1 MKKIII
7 ITGTILV
14 IAIGVVFFV
23 QRAGVSKQETELK
36 FDVLSRGDIKNTVA
50 STGTLSAVG
59 TVAVGSQISG
69 TVDKMLVDYN
79 DKVKKGQLLAVVD
92 KTMLEASVRDAEASV
107 AKSQAQLNQAQT
119 DYQRNEK
126 LFQEGYISELTL
138 LSKKTEVET
147 ATAALQSAEAA
158 LKRAQTN
165 LNYADIRSPITGT
178 VIERSVDAGQT
189 IAASMN
195 APTLFTIAE
204 DLAHMQIEANVD
216 ETDIGQIKDGMA
228 VQFTVQAY
236 PEETFT
242 GTVRQIRLQPTTVQD
257 VVTYTVIVDA
267 ANEKGLLLPG
277 MTATVEFLVEER
289 LDVLLV
295 PNTALNFKPSET
307 LLAQLFQQSQGPVAP
322 HQGNRPGRPPGD
334 GTEQN
339 AGMMGIM
346 GPGPG
351 QNPTGAPRSWV
362 FYLDDVGNPQMA
374 WLVTGATDGSLT
386 EVVQSAQLHEGT
398 RVITGVN
405 TSSTKTD
412 KKSALNLA
420 IPGLGGPSAGGPP
433 PGGPPPGG
441 P

>member
-1 MKKIII
+1 
-7 ITGTILV
+7 
-14 IAIGVVFFV
+14 
-23 QRAGVSKQETELK
+23 VSKQETELK

-195 APTLFTIAE
+195 APTLFTIA
-204 DLAHMQIEANVD
+204 
-216 ETDIGQIKDGMA
+216 
-228 VQFTVQAY
+228 
-236 PEETFT
+236 
-242 GTVRQIRLQPTTVQD
+242 
-257 VVTYTVIVDA
+257 
-267 ANEKGLLLPG
+267 
-277 MTATVEFLVEER
+277 
-289 LDVLLV
+289 
-295 PNTALNFKPSET
+295 
-307 LLAQLFQQSQGPVAP
+307 
-322 HQGNRPGRPPGD
+322 
-334 GTEQN
+334 
-339 AGMMGIM
+339 
-346 GPGPG
+346 
-351 QNPTGAPRSWV
+351 
-362 FYLDDVGNPQMA
+362 
-374 WLVTGATDGSLT
+374 
-386 EVVQSAQLHEGT
+386 
-398 RVITGVN
+398 
-405 TSSTKTD
+405 
-412 KKSALNLA
+412 
-420 IPGLGGPSAGGPP
+420 
-433 PGGPPPGG
+433 
-441 P
+441 

>member
-1 MKKIII
+1 MKKLILSTGII
-7 ITGTILV
+7 LS
-14 IAIGVVFFV
+14 IAVGVAFFV

-277 MTATVEFLVEER
+277 MTATVEFLVDER
-289 LDVLLV
+289 QDVLLV
-295 PNTALNFKPSET
+295 PNTALNFKPSEE
-307 LLAQLFQQSQGPVAP
+307 LMAQLRQQFQGQAGTRTGNGTGRP
-322 HQGNRPGRPPGD
+322 QGN
-334 GTEQN
+334 GTERN
-339 AGMMGIM
+339 AGMMRPMRTESGE
-346 GPGPG
+346 
-351 QNPTGAPRSWV
+351 QTGTNSGAKMARV
-362 FYLDDVGNPQMA
+362 FYLDDAGTPKMA
-374 WLVTGATDGSLT
+374 RLETGATDGKMT
-386 EVVQSAQLHEGT
+386 EVIKSAQLHEGT
-398 RVITGVN
+398 RVITSMN
-405 TSSTKTD
+405 TTQQTTSQR
-412 KKSALNLA
+412 SALRLRL
-420 IPGLGGPSAGGPP
+420 PGFGGPLH
-433 PGGPPPGG
+433 
-441 P
+441 